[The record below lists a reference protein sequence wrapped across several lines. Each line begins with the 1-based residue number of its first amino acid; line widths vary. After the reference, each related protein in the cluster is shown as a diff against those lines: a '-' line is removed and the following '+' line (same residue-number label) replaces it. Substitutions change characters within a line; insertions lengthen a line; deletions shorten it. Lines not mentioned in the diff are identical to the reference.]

1 MTFMTARAILT
12 IVVAVAT
19 ASLAHAGT
27 VSPPAQIGGT
37 YSVPVVSLKEAKFS
51 ATVRQQYDFSCGSAA
66 LATLLT
72 HHYHYPVNEAQVFT
86 EMYEHG
92 DQAKVQKE
100 GFSLLDMKL
109 YLEAHGFQA
118 DGFEAP
124 LEQLETA
131 HIPAI
136 VLIRENGYH
145 HFVVLKGIR
154 GGRVL
159 IGDSSSGTRAL
170 SRAAFDS
177 LWISRILFVVRNHQ
191 DIAAFDRDA
200 DWRVAPRS
208 PLRDGVNRD
217 GLGNIVLPK
226 HGPGD
231 F

>member
-1 MTFMTARAILT
+1 MIARAIMT
-12 IVVAVAT
+12 IGLGVAA
-19 ASLAHAGT
+19 ASLVHAGT
-27 VSPPAQIGGT
+27 ITLPGQIGGT
-37 YSVPVVSLKEAKFS
+37 YTVPVVSMKEAKFS

-72 HHYHYPVNEAQVFT
+72 HHYGDPVKEEQVFA
-86 EMYEHG
+86 EMYERG

-124 LEQLETA
+124 LEQLEAA

-154 GGRVL
+154 DGRVL
-159 IGDSSSGTRAL
+159 IGDSSSGTRAVP
-170 SRAAFDS
+170 RADFES
-177 LWISRILFVVRNHQ
+177 MWINRILFVVRNHQ
-191 DIAAFDRDA
+191 DIAAFDRAA
-200 DWRVAPRS
+200 DWRVTPRS
-208 PLRDGVNRD
+208 PLRDVLNRD
-217 GLGNIVLPK
+217 GLGTILLPK